1 MMPGGESFFRSR
13 PLGQAERGMLFR
25 RQNGAKER
33 AIPPADKTMKTPK
46 VKSAGQIFLIPQ
58 ESIAPNPNQPRQ
70 RFDYDEL
77 EGLAQSIRQNGIL
90 QPITVRQ
97 TETGF
102 ELISGE
108 RRLRAARLVGL
119 TKIPAIIA
127 EIDNKNSAVFSLIEN
142 LQRQDL
148 DCFEEAEAID
158 RLVTDYGMSREELS
172 RKLGKAPSTLSNKL
186 RLLRLPEDMR
196 YRLTRAG
203 LTERHA
209 RALLQLDN
217 DDQRARA
224 LGIMID
230 RHLTVQ
236 ESERLV
242 EQMLAKTG
250 KNRTNFR
257 GIRDVRV
264 FINTLNHAVDAIR
277 RAGVDADAAKSETP
291 EYIEYVVR
299 IPKLEQ
305 LKLPLSSED
314 EAV

>member
-1 MMPGGESFFRSR
+1 MR
-13 PLGQAERGMLFR
+13 
-25 RQNGAKER
+25 
-33 AIPPADKTMKTPK
+33 TPK
-46 VKSAGQIFLIPQ
+46 IKSTGQIFLIPQ
-58 ESIAPNPNQPRQ
+58 EQIVPNPNQPRK

-97 TETGF
+97 TEDGQF

-119 TKIPAIIA
+119 SKIPTIIT
-127 EIDNKNSAVFSLIEN
+127 EVDNKNSAIYSLIEN

-148 DCFEEAEAID
+148 DFFEEAEAID
-158 RLVTDYGMSREELS
+158 RLLSEYGMSREELS
-172 RKLGKAPSTLSNKL
+172 AKLGRARSTISNKL
-186 RLLRLPEDMR
+186 RLLQLPEDMR

-209 RALLQLDN
+209 RALLLLES
-217 DDQRARA
+217 DDRRERA

-230 RHLTVQ
+230 RRLTVA
-236 ESERLV
+236 ESERLI
-242 EQMLAKTG
+242 EQMLSKEGKTR
-250 KNRTNFR
+250 NNFR

-291 EYIEYVVR
+291 EYIEYIVR

-305 LKLPLSSED
+305 LKLPLPSDS

>member
-1 MMPGGESFFRSR
+1 MR
-13 PLGQAERGMLFR
+13 
-25 RQNGAKER
+25 
-33 AIPPADKTMKTPK
+33 TPK
-46 VKSAGQIFLIPQ
+46 VKSTGQIFLIPQ
-58 ESIAPNPNQPRQ
+58 EQIVPNPNQPRK

-97 TETGF
+97 TDDGKF
-102 ELISGE
+102 ELVSGE

-119 TKIPAIIA
+119 TKIPSIVT
-127 EIDNKNSAVFSLIEN
+127 EVDNKKSAVFSLIEN

-148 DCFEEAEAID
+148 DFFEEAEAID
-158 RLVTDYGMSREELS
+158 RLISDYGMSRDELS
-172 RKLGKAPSTLSNKL
+172 RKLGKAQSTLSNKL
-186 RLLRLPEDMR
+186 RLLKLPEEMR
-196 YRLTRAG
+196 YQLSRAG

-209 RALLQLDN
+209 RALLQLE
-217 DDQRARA
+217 DDARRERA

-230 RHLTVQ
+230 RRLTVA
-236 ESERLV
+236 ESERLI
-242 EQMLAKTG
+242 EQMLSKEGKTR
-250 KNRTNFR
+250 NNLR

-264 FINTLNHAVDAIR
+264 FINTLNHAVDTIR

-305 LKLPLSSED
+305 LKLPLPTED